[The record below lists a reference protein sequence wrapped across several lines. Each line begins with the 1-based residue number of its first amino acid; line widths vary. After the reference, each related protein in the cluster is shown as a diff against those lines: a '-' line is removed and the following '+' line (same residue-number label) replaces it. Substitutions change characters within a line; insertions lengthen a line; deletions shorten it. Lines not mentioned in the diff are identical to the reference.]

1 MLDGQRRKL
10 NAVTELIRDLQ
21 TLSRFGADG
30 DDGGISRL
38 AWSPPLLEASGWLVQ
53 QVRALGLD
61 ADLDA
66 AGNVVAVWAADG
78 GDALVVGS
86 HLDTVPNGGRFDG
99 ALGVIAGLAA
109 LRQLR
114 GSGFQPKRPIWLVSF
129 MDEEGAR
136 FSTPMFGSR
145 AFVGEDLQH
154 LGTRTDG
161 DGTRLA
167 DAMSAA
173 GFSLEALSSA
183 RAIDRVHGYLE
194 LHIEQGPVLEAQDT
208 DVGVVTHIAG
218 SADLQVVVTGEAGH
232 AGTTPMGARRDA
244 LVGASRM
251 ITLICQAAAEDGDVR
266 ATVGTIAVSPG
277 ASNVIPARAEF
288 TVDVR
293 ATEDA
298 AIDRFS
304 ARLSA
309 LIADIAREEGLEA
322 SLDEAARLAP
332 LALDGDLQGALVAA
346 AREAGASFTSM
357 PSGAAHDAMVI
368 GRHVPAGMLFVP
380 SRGGISH
387 NPAEYTSA
395 DDAVRGAE
403 VLTRA
408 IAQLAS

>member
-1 MLDGQRRKL
+1 MLDRQRRKL
-10 NAVTELIRDLQ
+10 NAVTKQLIRDLQ

-38 AWSPPLLEASGWLVQ
+38 AWSPPLLEASRWLVQ
-53 QVRALGLD
+53 QARALGLD

-78 GDALVVGS
+78 DALVIGS

-114 GSGFQPKRPIWLVSF
+114 QSGFQPKRPIWLVSF

-136 FSTPMFGSR
+136 FGTPMFGSR

-154 LGTRTDG
+154 LGTRTDS
-161 DGTRLA
+161 DGTRLV

-173 GFSLEALSSA
+173 GFSLEGVGPA

-194 LHIEQGPVLEAQDT
+194 LHIEQGPVLEAQRT

-232 AGTTPMGARRDA
+232 AGTTPMGGRRDA
-244 LVGASRM
+244 LVGAARM
-251 ITLICQAAAEDGDVR
+251 IALIRQVAADDGDVR

-277 ASNVIPARAEF
+277 ASNVIPARTVF

-293 ATEDA
+293 ATEEA
-298 AIDRFS
+298 AIERFS

-322 SLDEAARLAP
+322 SLDETARLAP
-332 LALDGDLQGALVAA
+332 LALAGDLQGALAAA

-357 PSGAAHDAMVI
+357 PSGAAHDAMVL

-380 SRGGISH
+380 SRAGISH
-387 NPAEYTSA
+387 SPAEYTSA

-408 IAQLAS
+408 IALLAS

>member
-1 MLDGQRRKL
+1 
-10 NAVTELIRDLQ
+10 VTQQLIRDLQ

-38 AWSPPLLEASGWLVQ
+38 AWSPPLLEASRWLVQ
-53 QVRALGLD
+53 QARALGLD

-78 GDALVVGS
+78 DALVIGS

-114 GSGFQPKRPIWLVSF
+114 QSGFQPKRPIWLVSF

-136 FSTPMFGSR
+136 FGTPMFGSR

-154 LGTRTDG
+154 LGTRTDS
-161 DGTRLA
+161 DGTRLV

-173 GFSLEALSSA
+173 GFSLEAVGPA

-194 LHIEQGPVLEAQDT
+194 LHIEQGPVLEAQRT

-232 AGTTPMGARRDA
+232 AGTTPMGGRRDA
-244 LVGASRM
+244 LVGAARM
-251 ITLICQAAAEDGDVR
+251 IAPIRQVAADDGDVR
-266 ATVGTIAVSPG
+266 ATVGTIVVSPG
-277 ASNVIPARAEF
+277 ASNVIPARAVF
-288 TVDVR
+288 TIDVR
-293 ATEDA
+293 ATEEA
-298 AIDRFS
+298 AIERFS

-309 LIADIAREEGLEA
+309 LITDIAREEGLEA
-322 SLDEAARLAP
+322 SFDETARLAP
-332 LALDGDLQGALVAA
+332 LALAGELQGALAAA

-357 PSGAAHDAMVI
+357 PSGAAHDAMVL

-380 SRGGISH
+380 SRAGISH
-387 NPAEYTSA
+387 SPAEYTSA

-408 IAQLAS
+408 IALLAS

>member
-1 MLDGQRRKL
+1 MLDGQHRKL
-10 NAVTELIRDLQ
+10 NAVAEQLIRDLQ

-30 DDGGISRL
+30 DDGGVSRL
-38 AWSPPLLEASGWLVQ
+38 AWSPQLLDASRWLVQ

-78 GDALVVGS
+78 DALVIGS

-114 GSGFQPKRPIWLVSF
+114 QSGFQPKRPIWLVSF

-136 FSTPMFGSR
+136 FGTPMFGSR

-194 LHIEQGPVLEAQDT
+194 LHIEQGPALEAQGT

-218 SADLQVVVTGEAGH
+218 SVDLQVVVTGEAGH
-232 AGTTPMGARRDA
+232 AGTTPMGGRRDA

-251 ITLICQAAAEDGDVR
+251 IALIRQAAAEDGDVR

-277 ASNVIPARAEF
+277 ASNVIPARAEL
-288 TVDVR
+288 TIDVR
-293 ATEDA
+293 ATEEA
-298 AIDRFS
+298 ALDRFGTQ
-304 ARLSA
+304 LST
-309 LIADIAREEGLEA
+309 LVADVAREEGLEA
-322 SLDEAARLAP
+322 SLDETARLAP
-332 LALDGDLQGALVAA
+332 LALDGNLRGALETA
-346 AREAGASFTSM
+346 AREVGASFTNM
-357 PSGAAHDAMVI
+357 PSGAAHDAMI
-368 GRHVPAGMLFVP
+368 LGRHVPAGMLFVP
-380 SRGGISH
+380 SRAGVSH
-387 NPAEYTSA
+387 SPAEYTSA

-408 IAQLAS
+408 IALLAS